1 MGMSTLPAGL
11 LPFAPNSYDDPSAG
25 TIPTS
30 HRLPMIASGLTL
42 GALYHTG
49 NAIRLELDSNVP

>member
-1 MGMSTLPAGL
+1 MGMSTFPAGL
-11 LPFAPNSYDDPSAG
+11 LPSVPNAYGDPCVG

-30 HRLPMIASGLTL
+30 HRLPMIASGLTF

-49 NAIRLELDSNVP
+49 MLLD